1 MKYINKYIKMFENEV
16 LEKPVVK
23 EQTKTA
29 TEKDV
34 VDRLERIYKDLLLQ
48 GRCIGISQS
57 LLHKTAVEII
67 EENSI

>member
-16 LEKPVVK
+16 LERPVVK

-34 VDRLERIYKDLLLQ
+34 VDRLERIYKEL
-48 GRCIGISQS
+48 S
-57 LLHKTAVEII
+57 KEEKNEID
-67 EENSI
+67 SYFQK